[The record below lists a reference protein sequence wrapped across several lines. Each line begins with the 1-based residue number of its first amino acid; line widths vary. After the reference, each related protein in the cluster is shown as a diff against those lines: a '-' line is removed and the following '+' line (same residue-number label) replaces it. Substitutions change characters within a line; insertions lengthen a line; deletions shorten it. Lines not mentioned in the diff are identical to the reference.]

1 MQAKQ
6 WTATRELLQKTAA
19 RKSTTRT
26 SLPKRQQTNTGDI
39 SLAEAEPEAVIDQ
52 VLFLW
57 IFSPSLSVC
66 DFTITIFAKFQEAA

>member
-1 MQAKQ
+1 MDSNQRAV
-6 WTATRELLQKTAA
+6 TRNTA

-26 SLPKRQQTNTGDI
+26 SLPKRQQTNTGGI